1 MQAHFDAQ
9 QRQRS
14 KLTELGL
21 GLSID
26 IVAAL
31 ATSAV
36 VAPFVAIIDR
46 SIISNASGR
55 MPLMAGLQDGFR
67 TLATRPAVLAR
78 QPSVVAVFS
87 VYAITYITANASETI
102 ALSANADPLLP
113 KFLASST
120 VNIAACVY
128 KDKLLTHWCSLGPA
142 RPFPM
147 ASYGLFGLRDSL
159 TVAASFSLPPLL
171 STMLQSNTSMSKTS
185 CDSISQLALP
195 CMVQFIS
202 TPIHLLGLD
211 IYNNPSATAVRRAQ
225 VVRRDFIPSTLARM
239 GRILPAFGF
248 GGLVNNKTRTTLKR
262 WIL

>member
-1 MQAHFDAQ
+1 MQAQ
-9 QRQRS
+9 IEPQRQRS
-14 KLTELGL
+14 KLSELGL

-26 IVAAL
+26 CVAAL
-31 ATSAV
+31 ATSAAV
-36 VAPFVAIIDR
+36 SPFVAIIDR

-55 MPLMAGLQDGFR
+55 MPLMAGLADGFR
-67 TLATRPAVLAR
+67 TLATRPSVLAR
-78 QPSVVAVFS
+78 QPSVLAVFS
-87 VYAITYITANASETI
+87 VYAITYITANSSETI
-102 ALSANADPLLP
+102 ALSTNSDPLLP
-113 KFLASST
+113 KFIASST

-147 ASYGLFGLRDSL
+147 SSYGLFGLRDSL
-159 TVAASFSLPPLL
+159 TVAASFSLPPFL
-171 STMLQSNTSMSKTS
+171 SAALQSNSSLSKTS

-202 TPIHLLGLD
+202 TPIHLFGLD
-211 IYNNPSATAVRRAQ
+211 YYNHPSATVMQRVQ
-225 VVRRDFIPSTLARM
+225 VVKRDFIPATLARM

-248 GGLVNNKTRTTLKR
+248 GGLVNNKTRSTLKQ

>member
-1 MQAHFDAQ
+1 MQAHIETQ

-67 TLATRPAVLAR
+67 TLATRPALLAR

-87 VYAITYITANASETI
+87 VYAITYITANSSETI
-102 ALSANADPLLP
+102 AVSVNADPLLP

-128 KDKLLTHWCSLGPA
+128 KDKLLAHWCSLGPA

-147 ASYGLFGLRDSL
+147 GSYGLFGLRDSL
-159 TVAASFSLPPLL
+159 TVAASFSLPPYL
-171 STMLQSNTSMSKTS
+171 SNMLQSNTSMSKTS

-195 CMVQFIS
+195 CMVQLIS

-211 IYNNPSATAVRRAQ
+211 YYNNPSATVVQRAQ